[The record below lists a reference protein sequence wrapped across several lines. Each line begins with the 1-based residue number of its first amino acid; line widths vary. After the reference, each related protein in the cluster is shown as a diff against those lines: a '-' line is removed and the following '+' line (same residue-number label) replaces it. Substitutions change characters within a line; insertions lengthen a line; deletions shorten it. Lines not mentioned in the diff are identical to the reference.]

1 MRKKAVKPLI
11 QAMDMQMKDLR
22 ETRQA
27 VLISKMDPDRKRE
40 VLDYIREAEVN
51 MTSRI
56 QMIKKQ
62 IS

>member
-1 MRKKAVKPLI
+1 MAVKPLI

>member
-1 MRKKAVKPLI
+1 
-11 QAMDMQMKDLR
+11 MDKQMKDLR

-27 VLISKMDPDRKRE
+27 VLISKMEPDRKRE